1 MKRSIKS
8 EQRAVRQLHFTCSAD
23 GLTLSGLDAKK
34 VSMADTGTG
43 IKTITLDQAFASAD
57 YVVQVTSGTA
67 LTVANAIITDSGV
80 FVVDSITASTGAAV
94 DSIVHVTVT
103 GSDVTDRY

>member
-8 EQRAVRQLHFTCSAD
+8 GQRSVRQLHFTCSAD
-23 GLTLSGLDAKK
+23 GLTLSGLDALK

-43 IKTITLDQAFASAD
+43 VKTITLNEAFASAD
-57 YVVQVTSGTA
+57 YCVQVTSGTA
-67 LTVANAIITDSGV
+67 LTVANAIITDSSV

-103 GSDVTDRY
+103 GSDVSDRY